1 MVNHEE
7 DIKARTYAYGEFTT
21 NNYSFRQSTGCMVR
35 QAKGAYGRAHQMC
48 YGGLATLITNTS
60 EYIINNFQIGLHR
73 YIALT
78 EEDRVFFLDYL
89 MNESPFAECFIEH
102 DAKWS
107 VNNGITYH
115 KIEMPGNMV
124 IAGLSAVREMWESY
138 SIQGIYHF
146 KKLVDAGCTK
156 DFAWLF
162 CCYLSEDGKKINTGM
177 YDGGHAVWPVCSALV
192 EDAINYIKHNPVGAF
207 KKNFNNEYP
216 YTGVHQLFMADNPL
230 IRRRSVSSEGNK
242 FINWLVK
249 NSDKTVEEKIYTQ
262 PWETST
268 KAKMVINLPL
278 KDMIKEAV
286 KLNDLFY
293 KEHIK

>member
-7 DIKARTYAYGEFTT
+7 DIKARTDTYGEFTT
-21 NNYSFRQSTGCMVR
+21 INYSFRQSTGCMVR

-48 YGGLATLITNTS
+48 YGGLATLINDGS
-60 EYIINNFQIGLHR
+60 EYIVNNFQIGQHR

-78 EEDRVFFLDYL
+78 EKDRIFFLDYL

-107 VNNGITYH
+107 IENGITYH

-138 SIQGIYHF
+138 SVQGIYHF

-162 CCYLSEDGKKINTGM
+162 CCYLSENGRRISTGV
-177 YDGGHAVWPVCSALV
+177 YDGGHAVWPVSSALV
-192 EDAINYIKHNPVGAF
+192 EDAINYIKHNPAGAF
-207 KKNFNNEYP
+207 KDNFNYNYP
-216 YTGVHQLFMADNPL
+216 YTGVHQLFMDSIPKRL
-230 IRRRSVSSEGNK
+230 KIGSNK
-242 FINWLVK
+242 FIDWLVK
-249 NSDKTVEEKIYTQ
+249 SSDKTIKEKITKQ
-262 PWETST
+262 PWEAST
-268 KAKMVINLPL
+268 KDKMVINLPL

-293 KEHIK
+293 KEYIK